1 VSCESAPHYGSS
13 WNWIFLVSHLKLL
26 NKPFFSLLL
35 LLRKYIIIDPHKVGD
50 ATCKRVFLNVM
61 ASSPDEKDAII
72 CCEPLKSGGGKRKI
86 PKISQQ
92 ELEQQQQQQ
101 QHEHPLWINQHV
113 LNREDDIYTNADN
126 GDEDSDTTTTSWTTT
141 TSKRLRQQFL
151 DICPQPRATR
161 VRLPF
166 VNRLAKFPD
175 AWLLP
180 LFPLLIRMCL
190 RLYQSYLEPES
201 PTPSPQLSSSS
212 SSSSVPSR
220 YFYDKI
226 NRGSGGGGDTTFGIY
241 TFRRLLLYFM
251 IMLFRGAFLFMALN
265 GIEDQIAR
273 YSPPTTR
280 TSGDGK
286 PSSCWY
292 SSLLNESQPGCYG
305 RIFDFSDHI
314 VLYFAQLLPIA
325 LLEYLHSLERPYWPF
340 RCFRKRAMPVL
351 LTLAMLYLY
360 TLVFVGVYKTA
371 SYFHTTSEIIAGFCV
386 SLIAMLPLGW
396 VQCSESPRGR
406 ALRFFFFGRTD
417 PPRCYSYEKLS
428 PSISASSLTP
438 MRPTYETQ

>member
-1 VSCESAPHYGSS
+1 MVYRAAFFKCCSFYDCHLNIKLVFS
-13 WNWIFLVSHLKLL
+13 WYDYHALH
-26 NKPFFSLLL
+26 
-35 LLRKYIIIDPHKVGD
+35 RKYIIIDPHQVD

-61 ASSPDEKDAII
+61 ASSPEEKDAVI
-72 CCEPLKSGGGKRKI
+72 CCEPLKSGGGKRRL
-86 PKISQQ
+86 PRSSQQ
-92 ELEQQQQQQ
+92 LQEQPQDTL
-101 QHEHPLWINQHV
+101 PLWMNQHV
-113 LNREDDIYTNADN
+113 LNQEDDMY
-126 GDEDSDTTTTSWTTT
+126 DSEQSGNSATSTTT
-141 TSKRLRQQFL
+141 RLRQQFM

-201 PTPSPQLSSSS
+201 PTPSPTSQSSSS
-212 SSSSVPSR
+212 SSR
-220 YFYDKI
+220 YFFK
-226 NRGSGGGGDTTFGIY
+226 NSSRTGGDTTFGIY
-241 TFRRLLLYFM
+241 TFRRLLLYFV

-273 YSPPTTR
+273 TTK
-280 TSGDGK
+280 GAAAGN
-286 PSSCWY
+286 CWY
-292 SSLLNESQPGCYG
+292 SSLLKESQPECYG

-340 RCFRKRAMPVL
+340 RCFRKRALPVL

-360 TLVFVGVYKTA
+360 TLVFLGVYKTA
-371 SYFHTTSEIIAGFCV
+371 AYFHTTSEIIAGFIV
-386 SLIAMLPLGW
+386 SLLGSLPLGW

-406 ALRFFFFGRTD
+406 ALRYFFFGRTSSRS
-417 PPRCYSYEKLS
+417 PPCYDEKLS
-428 PSISASSLTP
+428 PPISASSLTP
-438 MRPTYETQ
+438 

>member
-1 VSCESAPHYGSS
+1 L
-13 WNWIFLVSHLKLL
+13 F
-26 NKPFFSLLL
+26 
-35 LLRKYIIIDPHKVGD
+35 RKYIIIDPYKVGD

-61 ASSPDEKDAII
+61 ASSADDKDAII
-72 CCEPLKSGGGKRKI
+72 CCEPLKSGGGRRRL
-86 PKISQQ
+86 PKELLPVVDTQQ
-92 ELEQQQQQQ
+92 QQLQQLQQQQ
-101 QHEHPLWINQHV
+101 QHESHHHPLPLWVNQHV
-113 LNREDDIYTNADN
+113 LNQEDDIYYE
-126 GDEDSDTTTTSWTTT
+126 GDATAWAAT
-141 TSKRLRQQFL
+141 TSKGLRQQFL

-201 PTPSPQLSSSS
+201 PTPSPKLLSSTVSS
-212 SSSSVPSR
+212 SR

-226 NRGSGGGGDTTFGIY
+226 NRGGDGGDTTFGIY

-273 YSPPTTR
+273 YSTPSTAATTV
-280 TSGDGK
+280 SSDGGVDA
-286 PSSCWY
+286 SNSCWY
-292 SSLLNESQPGCYG
+292 SSLLRESQPECYG

-340 RCFRKRAMPVL
+340 RCFRKRALPVL

-396 VQCSESPRGR
+396 VQCSDSPRGR

-417 PPRCYSYEKLS
+417 PPRCYKLS
-428 PSISASSLTP
+428 PSISATSLT
-438 MRPTYETQ
+438 TS